1 MKKILVVLLVA
12 VSVTANAQSTDKL
25 KVERACLDYL
35 EGFYEGD
42 VTKLVRSLKP
52 SLYKFG
58 YGRND
63 ETGEYEGGQMTFD
76 EALAYADNVK
86 KTKNFAK
93 ADAPKE
99 VVVFEVG
106 ERIASAKVTAFWG
119 IDYLLLARQGD
130 RWMIEQAIW
139 EERQPNEQ

>member
-1 MKKILVVLLVA
+1 MKKVLVVLLVA
-12 VSVTANAQSTDKL
+12 VSVTANAQPTDKL
-25 KVERACLDYL
+25 KIERACLDYL

-63 ETGEYEGGQMTFD
+63 ETGEYEGRQMTFD

-86 KTKNFAK
+86 KTKNFAE

-130 RWMIEQAIW
+130 HWMIEQAIW